1 MTKFVYNFNEG
12 NSSMRNLLGG
22 KGANLAEMT
31 SLGLPVPGGFTITTE
46 ACIDYLQSGGE
57 LKQSLEAEIMAYLK
71 DLEEATGKSFT
82 SSENILLVSVRSGA
96 RSSMPGMMDTILN
109 LGLNDEKAEA
119 YAEATNNPEFAYDSY
134 RRLLQMF
141 GNVVYGIDGSH
152 FERYL
157 ESYKREHN
165 IQTDQDLKVE
175 DLKEII
181 NYYKQIFVS
190 VLGFEFPQDPIEQ
203 LIAAIKAVFDS
214 WNNERA
220 IVYRSLNDIPGEW
233 GTAVN
238 VQEMVFG
245 NTGNDS
251 GTGVLFTRN
260 PANGENLVYSE
271 YLLNAQ
277 GEDVVAGVRTPLPIS
292 TLAEQK
298 PELYNQILE
307 INELLENHYKDMQDI
322 EFTIEHDKLFILQTR
337 NGKRTA
343 QAAFKIAIDMT
354 NEGITTKEEA
364 IMKIE
369 PASIDQLLHP
379 SFEEKSLAK
388 AKVISDAGLP
398 ASPGAATGHIYFD
411 AQKAAEQ
418 SKAGEAVILVR
429 HETSPEDIFG
439 MNVSEAI
446 VTSRGGMTSHAAVV
460 ARGMGKCCVVG
471 VEELE
476 IDEQN
481 KVVKYPNG
489 ELQEGDLISV
499 DGTTGT
505 IYLGDIDR
513 IATATDETF
522 STIMEWAREV
532 SRMKVR
538 MNAETLADIETG
550 LNFNA
555 AGIGLARTEHMFFS
569 EERLV
574 EMRRFILSNRQA
586 EREHALEKTMGY
598 QIDDFTQ
605 MFELTQEL
613 PITIRLLDPPLHEF
627 LPHSE
632 NEIALVAEQQDLTVS
647 QMKQRISELNETN
660 PMLGHRGCRLAITYP
675 ELYLMQAEAI
685 MRSAAKLHK
694 KGVKVRPEIMIPLV
708 GMHAE
713 LEVLTDKIKT
723 HISELLE
730 ELDVEIDYEVGTMV
744 ELPRACLIADEL
756 AASTD
761 FFSFGTN
768 DLTQMTYGFSRDD
781 AGKFINDYISNDV
794 LESDP
799 FQTLDVDGVGRLVET
814 GVKLGRSTK
823 PEIKIGVCGELGGD
837 PKSIEFFHKV
847 GLDYVS
853 CSPFRIPIAQI
864 AAAQSTIK
872 YDIMTA
878 VN

>member
-22 KGANLAEMT
+22 KGANLTEMT

-46 ACIDYLQSGGE
+46 ACIDYLQSSGE
-57 LKQSLEAEIMAYLK
+57 LKESLEAEIMAHLK

-190 VLGFEFPQDPIEQ
+190 VLGYEFPQDPIEQ

-260 PANGENLVYSE
+260 PANGENLVYGE

-379 SFEEKSLAK
+379 SFEGKSLAK

-429 HETSPEDIFG
+429 HETSPEDIAG

-586 EREHALEKTMGY
+586 EREHALEKIMGY

-694 KGVKVRPEIMIPLV
+694 KGDKVRPEIMIPLV

-814 GVKLGRSTK
+814 GIKLGRSTK
-823 PEIKIGVCGELGGD
+823 PEFKIGVCGELGGD